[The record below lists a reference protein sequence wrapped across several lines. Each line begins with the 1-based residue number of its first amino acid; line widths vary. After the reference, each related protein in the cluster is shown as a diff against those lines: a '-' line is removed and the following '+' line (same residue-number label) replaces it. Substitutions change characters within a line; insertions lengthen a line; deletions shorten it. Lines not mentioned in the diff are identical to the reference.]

1 MGAGFMSADTI
12 FMSMTMS
19 NDLHEANRL
28 SWNAATVAHNSHKG
42 DQAAFFRAGG
52 STLYPEEIELL
63 GDMTGLDL
71 LHLQCNSGQ
80 DSLSLARL
88 GARVTGVDISDEAI
102 AFATRLSE
110 ESGIAA
116 RFERA
121 DLFQWFDGARASGRR
136 FDRVFASYGT
146 ICWLS
151 DLGIW
156 ARGIADVLRPGG
168 RFAFIEFHPFAMV
181 FGPSWQPHYDY
192 APREPVAE
200 TGVGDYV
207 ADSGAGLAAAGYQQ
221 GVVGFTNPHPS
232 FEFNWGIADVIQAL
246 IDAGLRV
253 ERLTEYPYSNGW
265 VGFEGMRDLGGRR
278 MAPPATMPS
287 LPLMYAIA
295 ASKPGSEAGG
305 RAVASAAPMTI
316 RPLRPEEGDR
326 LLAIW
331 LAASRIGHPFL
342 GEARLVEQQ
351 QVVRDTY
358 LPMADNWVAE
368 IDGKVVGFIG
378 LIESFIGGLF
388 VDPDIRGSGIG
399 RALVEDAASRLGP
412 LEVSVYADNQAAVDF
427 YHRRGF
433 VETARKETDDE
444 GLPFAVIDM
453 VRNA

>member
-1 MGAGFMSADTI
+1 
-12 FMSMTMS
+12 MS
-19 NDLHEANRL
+19 NKMHEANRL

-52 STLYPEEIELL
+52 STLYPEEIALL
-63 GDMTGLDL
+63 GDVAGLEL

-88 GARVTGVDISDEAI
+88 GAKVTGVDISDEAI
-102 AFATRLSE
+102 AFAKQLSE

-116 RFERA
+116 NFERS
-121 DLFQWFDGARASGRR
+121 DLFEWFESARADGRR
-136 FDRVFASYGT
+136 FDQVFASYGT

-156 ARGIADVLRPGG
+156 AHGIADVLKPGG

-181 FGPSWQPHYDY
+181 FDPSWKPHYDY
-192 APREPVAE
+192 APKEPVAE
-200 TGVGDYV
+200 AGIGDYV
-207 ADSGAGLAAAGYQQ
+207 ADSGAGLAIGGYQQ

-246 IDAGLRV
+246 IDAGLRI

-295 ASKPGSEAGG
+295 ASKPEGQQGAGG
-305 RAVASAAPMTI
+305 KAAAGAKPITI
-316 RPLRPEEGDR
+316 RRWCPEEGER

-368 IDGKVVGFIG
+368 IDGQVVGFIG
-378 LIESFIGGLF
+378 LIENFIGGLF
-388 VDPDIRGSGIG
+388 VDPDVLGAGIG
-399 RALVEDAASRLGP
+399 RALVGDAAARLGQ
-412 LEVSVYADNQAAVDF
+412 LDVSVYADNRAAVAF
-427 YHRRGF
+427 YLRLGF
-433 VETARKETDDE
+433 AETARKATDDE
-444 GLPFAVIDM
+444 GLPFAVVEM
-453 VRNA
+453 TRGA

>member
-1 MGAGFMSADTI
+1 
-12 FMSMTMS
+12 MS

-63 GDMTGLDL
+63 GDIAGLDL

-88 GARVTGVDISDEAI
+88 GANVTGVDISDEAI

-110 ESGIAA
+110 ECRIAA
-116 RFERA
+116 RFERS
-121 DLFQWFDGARASGRR
+121 DLFEWFERARADERR

-151 DLGIW
+151 DLGVW
-156 ARGIADVLRPGG
+156 ARGIADVLKPGG

-181 FGPSWQPHYDY
+181 FDPSWEPHYDY
-192 APREPVAE
+192 APKEPVAE
-200 TGVGDYV
+200 AGVGDYV
-207 ADSGAGLAAAGYQQ
+207 ADSGAGLAAGGYQE
-221 GVVGFTNPHPS
+221 GVVGFSNPHPS
-232 FEFNWGIADVIQAL
+232 FEFNWGISDVIQAL
-246 IDAGLRV
+246 IDAGLRI

-265 VGFEGMRDLGGRR
+265 IGFEGMRDLGGRR

-295 ASKPGSEAGG
+295 ALQPQGKQGAGGRG
-305 RAVASAAPMTI
+305 RAVAGAKPITI
-316 RPLRPEEGDR
+316 RPWRPEEGER

-331 LAASRIGHPFL
+331 LAASRFGHPFL
-342 GEARLVEQQ
+342 GETRLVEQQ

-368 IDGKVVGFIG
+368 IEGKVVGFIG
-378 LIESFIGGLF
+378 LIGNFIGGLF
-388 VDPDIRGSGIG
+388 VDPDIRGAGIG
-399 RALVEDAASRLGP
+399 RALVEDATARLGR
-412 LEVSVYADNQAAVDF
+412 LDVSVYADNQAAVAF
-427 YHRRGF
+427 YLRLGF
-433 VETARKETDDE
+433 VETARKATDDE
-444 GLPFAVIDM
+444 GLPFAVVEM
-453 VRNA
+453 TRAA